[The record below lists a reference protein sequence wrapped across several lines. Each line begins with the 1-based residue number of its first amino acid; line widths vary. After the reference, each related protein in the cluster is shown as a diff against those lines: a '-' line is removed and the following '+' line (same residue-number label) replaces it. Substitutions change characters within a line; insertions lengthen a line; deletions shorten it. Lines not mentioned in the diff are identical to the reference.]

1 MKHAANKGENLFL
14 LSQGSRIE
22 GAMCVGRC
30 GIGTSL
36 RGGIEE
42 FIGTQSASNWLSLL
56 GKWDR
61 FCTSI
66 GFSLLLL
73 ISRL

>member
-42 FIGTQSASNWLSLL
+42 FIGTPSASNWLSLL
-56 GKWDR
+56 DV
-61 FCTSI
+61 
-66 GFSLLLL
+66 
-73 ISRL
+73 